1 MLAQWAVVGGRGTG
15 ERAVDRPQK
24 KKIENKTT
32 TTNVI
37 VVVVAVA
44 AVVGAHCMHN

>member
-15 ERAVDRPQK
+15 ERAVDRPQ